1 MRSDAA
7 EPAFVELD
15 AAGCVMD
22 LNDRARQNWRWQIGA
37 RPPEDILWTLSTLTG
52 ETSRDDETIT
62 LPIVQDGLHVT
73 VMPKAGG
80 EGWFLFGEGDAHV
93 GAPAPEVTPSVDAAN
108 PETANIEI
116 ATIPVP
122 EAAAELRELATSCF
136 DAHIFRDGA
145 AELFARHAKA
155 EMVAIYERT
164 HPGSMFF
171 VRAALTATESTAETE
186 STAAAPDLPHRATT
200 GQLEALPAH
209 AEARLRLIAL
219 QDRYGVRAQLLFIWS
234 SPGPASDPEQIVRI
248 EQWAGL
254 YQDLHAW
261 IRAGNVHAHAAD
273 VIDDA
278 LFGYQLGEDGE
289 RQYAFVTR
297 QMENLTGR
305 SRDMLLLGQFGW
317 MQRVVHADDAALVRA
332 HHANLA
338 AGNESRVTYRVV
350 LPDDGF
356 RWLQEFA
363 SPRIGGDSETVMY
376 GILSDVTERREAELM
391 MQHAR
396 QEAEVVAS
404 ARTSFVA
411 TMSHE
416 IRTPLGAL
424 NGYAQLLARECEE
437 FEETTGQPLPEQ
449 IHEFIDGIGE
459 RSQKVLVLVQDLF
472 DLSQLEMGQVR
483 LQQNRVN
490 VAPILQRV
498 ADRLEPI
505 LEDRDIRLVLE
516 LDASRYDVLG
526 DARRI
531 EQVLE
536 NLASN
541 ASKFT
546 EKGRI
551 HMKAEVRG
559 TWVAVS
565 IEDTG
570 IGISPS
576 YLDQVF
582 QAYTQEDP
590 YMNRRFEGTGLG
602 LALSKR
608 LLDLMGG
615 RIEVE
620 SRQGEGSRFTV
631 FLPCPDADSPSRIAR
646 SA

>member
-1 MRSDAA
+1 MPSDSLLPHIMCTEAA

-15 AAGCVMD
+15 NAGRVMD
-22 LNDRARQNWRWQIGA
+22 LNERAERSWRWRVGA
-37 RPPEDILWTLSTLTG
+37 RAPEDIMWTLSSLSSLSG
-52 ETSRDDETIT
+52 DQAPADESIT
-62 LPIVQDGLHVT
+62 LPIVQNGLHVT
-73 VMPKAGG
+73 VMPKSEG
-80 EGWFLFGEGDAHV
+80 EGWFLFGEGEEETPTA
-93 GAPAPEVTPSVDAAN
+93 GAAQQQD
-108 PETANIEI
+108 
-116 ATIPVP
+116 
-122 EAAAELRELATSCF
+122 AAAELRELATSCF

-145 AELFARHAKA
+145 AALFAKWSRADQT
-155 EMVAIYERT
+155 AIYERT
-164 HPGSMFF
+164 LPGST
-171 VRAALTATESTAETE
+171 ALIR
-186 STAAAPDLPHRATT
+186 TAATDSEEEGP
-200 GQLEALPAH
+200 
-209 AEARLRLIAL
+209 
-219 QDRYGVRAQLLFIWS
+219 VRAQAEADLPLHTTAEEL
-234 SPGPASDPEQIVRI
+234 ASQMGGRDDTVRI
-248 EQWAGL
+248 IPLRDRHGVSILFAFVWHAPGL
-254 YQDLHAW
+254 AQHAQGLDELADIYHDLHTW

-278 LFGYQLGEDGE
+278 LFGYQLAENGE
-289 RQYAFVTR
+289 RQFAFVTR
-297 QMENLTGR
+297 QIENLTGR
-305 SRDMLLLGQFGW
+305 SRETLLTGQSGW
-317 MQRVVHADDAALVRA
+317 MQRIVHADDAPLVRA

-338 AGNESRVTYRVV
+338 GGNESRVTYRVL

-363 SPRIGGDSETVMY
+363 SPRIGGDSEMIMY
-376 GILSDVTERREAELM
+376 GILSDVTERREADLV
-391 MQHAR
+391 MQQAR
-396 QEAEVVAS
+396 QEAEVMAR

-424 NGYAQLLARECEE
+424 NGYAQLLARECAE
-437 FEETTGQPLPEQ
+437 FEEHSGQRLPEQ
-449 IHEFIDGIGE
+449 VHEFIEGIGE

-483 LQQNRVN
+483 LQQNCVN

-498 ADRLEPI
+498 ADRLEPL
-505 LEDRDIRLVLE
+505 LEGRDIQLQLE
-516 LDASRYDVLG
+516 LDASRYDVQG

-546 EKGRI
+546 EKGSICMR
-551 HMKAEVRG
+551 ADVRDG
-559 TWVAVS
+559 WIAIS
-565 IEDTG
+565 ITDTG

-582 QAYTQEDP
+582 EAYTQEDP

-631 FLPCPDADSPSRIAR
+631 YLEACHT
-646 SA
+646 

>member
-1 MRSDAA
+1 MPSDSLLPHIMRSEAA

-15 AAGCVMD
+15 AMGCVMD
-22 LNDRARQNWRWQIGA
+22 QNERAERNWRWRIGA
-37 RPPEDILWTLSTLTG
+37 RPPEDILWTLSTMRG
-52 ETSRDDETIT
+52 QYARDDETIT
-62 LPIVQDGLHVT
+62 LPIVQNGLHVT
-73 VMPKAGG
+73 VMPKAEG
-80 EGWFLFGEGDAHV
+80 EGWFLFGEGNAHAD
-93 GAPAPEVTPSVDAAN
+93 GATLGVAPPDPAD
-108 PETANIEI
+108 
-116 ATIPVP
+116 
-122 EAAAELRELATSCF
+122 ELRELATSCF

-145 AELFARHAKA
+145 VELFSRQTEAQS
-155 EMVAIYERT
+155 VAIYERT
-164 HPGSMFF
+164 HPGSTSLE
-171 VRAALTATESTAETE
+171 RTATVTATAT
-186 STAAAPDLPHRATT
+186 TAADPFADLPPRARP
-200 GQLEALPAH
+200 GQMESLPAYT
-209 AEARLRLIAL
+209 EGRMRLVSLR
-219 QDRYGVRAQLLFIWS
+219 DRYGVSAQLVFIW
-234 SPGPASDPEQIVRI
+234 PASHLTCDVQEL
-248 EQWAGL
+248 EKLAEF
-254 YQDLHAW
+254 YQHLHAW
-261 IRAGNVHAHAAD
+261 LRTGNVHAHAAD

-278 LFGYQLGEDGE
+278 LFGYRLGEDGE

-297 QMENLTGR
+297 QIENLTGR
-305 SRDMLLLGQFGW
+305 SRDMLLMGQYGW
-317 MQRVVHADDAALVRA
+317 MQRMVHADDASLVRA

-338 AGNESRVTYRVV
+338 AGNESRVTYRVI
-350 LPDDGF
+350 LPENGF

-363 SPRIGGDSETVMY
+363 SPRIGGQSETMMY
-376 GILSDVTERREAELM
+376 GILSDVTERKEADLM
-391 MQHAR
+391 MQQAR

-437 FEETTGQPLPEQ
+437 FEEKSGQRLPEQ
-449 IHEFIDGIGE
+449 VHEFIDGIGE

-483 LQQNRVN
+483 LRQNRVN

-498 ADRLEPI
+498 ADRMEP
-505 LEDRDIRLVLE
+505 LLDGRDIRLVLE
-516 LDASRYDVLG
+516 LDASRYDVQG

-546 EKGRI
+546 ETGSI
-551 HMKAEVRG
+551 HMKAEVCDAR
-559 TWVAVS
+559 VAISVR
-565 IEDTG
+565 DTG

-582 QAYTQEDP
+582 DAYTQEDA

-615 RIEVE
+615 SIEVD
-620 SRQGEGSRFTV
+620 SRQGEGACFTV
-631 FLPCPDADSPSRIAR
+631 FLPRPPGDDSPARIAR

>member
-1 MRSDAA
+1 MCTEAA

-15 AAGCVMD
+15 DAGRVMD
-22 LNDRARQNWRWQIGA
+22 LNERAERSWRWRVGA
-37 RPPEDILWTLSTLTG
+37 RAPEDIMWTLSSLSSSAG
-52 ETSRDDETIT
+52 DEAPADESIT
-62 LPIVQDGLHVT
+62 LPIVQNGLHVT
-73 VMPKAGG
+73 VMPKSGG
-80 EGWFLFGEGDAHV
+80 EGWFLFGEGEEET
-93 GAPAPEVTPSVDAAN
+93 PAAD
-108 PETANIEI
+108 TAQQD
-116 ATIPVP
+116 
-122 EAAAELRELATSCF
+122 AAAELRELATSCF

-145 AELFARHAKA
+145 AALFAKWSRADQT
-155 EMVAIYERT
+155 AIYERT
-164 HPGSMFF
+164 LPGST
-171 VRAALTATESTAETE
+171 ALIR
-186 STAAAPDLPHRATT
+186 TAATDSEEEGR
-200 GQLEALPAH
+200 
-209 AEARLRLIAL
+209 
-219 QDRYGVRAQLLFIWS
+219 VRAQ
-234 SPGPASDPEQIVRI
+234 PGENLPLHTTAEELAAQVGARVDTVRI
-248 EQWAGL
+248 IPLRDRHGVSILFAFVWHAPGLAQQAQGLDELAGI
-254 YQDLHAW
+254 YHDLHTW

-278 LFGYQLGEDGE
+278 LFGYRLAENGE
-289 RQYAFVTR
+289 RQFSFVTR
-297 QMENLTGR
+297 QIENLTGR
-305 SRDMLLLGQFGW
+305 SRETLLTGQSGW
-317 MQRVVHADDAALVRA
+317 MQRIVHADDAPLVRA

-338 AGNESRVTYRVV
+338 GGNESRVTYRVL

-363 SPRIGGDSETVMY
+363 SPRIGGDSGMIMY
-376 GILSDVTERREAELM
+376 GILSDVTERREADLV
-391 MQHAR
+391 MQQAR
-396 QEAEVVAS
+396 QEAEVMAR

-424 NGYAQLLARECEE
+424 NGYAQLLARECAE
-437 FEETTGQPLPEQ
+437 FEEHSGQRLPEQ
-449 IHEFIDGIGE
+449 VHEFIEGIGE

-498 ADRLEPI
+498 ADRLEPL
-505 LEDRDIRLVLE
+505 LEGRDIQLQLE
-516 LDASRYDVLG
+516 LNASRYDVQG

-546 EKGRI
+546 EKGSIRI
-551 HMKAEVRG
+551 KADVRDG
-559 TWVAVS
+559 WIAVS
-565 IEDTG
+565 ITDTG

-576 YLDQVF
+576 YVDQLF
-582 QAYTQEDP
+582 EAYTQEDP

-631 FLPCPDADSPSRIAR
+631 YLEACHT
-646 SA
+646 